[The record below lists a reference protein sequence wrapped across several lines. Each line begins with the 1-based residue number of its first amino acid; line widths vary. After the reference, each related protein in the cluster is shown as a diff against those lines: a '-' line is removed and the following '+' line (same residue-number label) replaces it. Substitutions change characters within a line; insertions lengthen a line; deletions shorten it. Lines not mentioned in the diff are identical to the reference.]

1 MTDDEKEMKSVYLGY
16 NLHRGKI
23 QAQIDILNWVLE
35 NCSGGGNWRRKCEQ
49 KIAELEGEV

>member
-1 MTDDEKEMKSVYLGY
+1 MTDDQDIDQDELDNYYLQTS
-16 NLHRGKI
+16 I

-49 KIAELEGEV
+49 KIAELESE